1 MVSSASEVAG
11 EADIAL
17 RIGEGYGQRPLRP
30 VRFIQG
36 QLHNLL
42 ADIVRDVVPYST
54 EAAGVAYKA
63 GLAKGPVSVV
73 PPVNRRAPDAH
84 PCCADHAWAPG
95 LHH

>member
-17 RIGEGYGQRPLRP
+17 RIGEGYGQLPWRQF
-30 VRFIQG
+30 RFIQG

-54 EAAGVAYKA
+54 RAAGAVFKA
-63 GLAKGPVSVV
+63 GLAKDPVSVCTTCKTSCSGC
-73 PPVNRRAPDAH
+73 PSMSR
-84 PCCADHAWAPG
+84 
-95 LHH
+95 